1 MCEEGNQ
8 LTKDFTSDLI
18 NSVSRDTKSKDG
30 FFDHIKD
37 LAQRTQK
44 GYHSVLKNYEV
55 FLLDEYGQSIEQT
68 IQSLRSFHQD
78 WQNSPEKRTMFTGK
92 TQNTT
97 YEQLIIQHLQ
107 DFVNYL
113 REERACM
120 MCEGTSKTCTTCRR
134 TGTIIAKRGTQC
146 RSYVTKIKGFLR
158 YFGLM
163 NGVTERNI
171 ERGIKYPKVI
181 EEEPMPLEKSMIQ
194 EIIKETIDPRRR
206 TLYQVLPY
214 TGLRIIEGCALR
226 KANFT
231 YLDEDGNTTTRR
243 NFKRIQI
250 LTDPKYTK
258 FGIQRRTFVSEEI
271 QNEVIEL
278 LEKAK
283 DDEPIFVS
291 SKNPEQAEIS
301 EERAFDLTRTRL
313 AKRLPVFAE
322 KYESGTHKITLHSF
336 RSYFITKA
344 NKVDYGF
351 GHALAGHKQYMARYN
366 RLTIKEK
373 LDLYIQCEK
382 DLSIFNDIDNKTKK
396 LLEHKQRQIDELQT
410 KTQHQ
415 DVKQLELLMQ
425 IEQANNKIRDLQS
438 RMSANEKAIQPPS
451 RA

>member
-1 MCEEGNQ
+1 
-8 LTKDFTSDLI
+8 LKDFTSDLI
-18 NSVSRDTKSKDG
+18 NSVSNDNKSRNG
-30 FFDHIKD
+30 FFEHISE
-37 LAQRTQK
+37 LAEGTKK
-44 GYHSVLKNYEV
+44 GYKTALQNYEI
-55 FLLDEYGQSIEQT
+55 FLQDEYGQDIEQT
-68 IQSLRSFHQD
+68 IESLRNFHGD
-78 WQNSPEKRTMFTGK
+78 WQKDPRNRTMFTGNLK
-92 TQNTT
+92 QTT

-107 DFVNYL
+107 DFANYIKV
-113 REERACM
+113 ERKCPI
-120 MCEGTSKTCTTCRR
+120 CEGNDSKQCRPCRR
-134 TGTIIAKRGTQC
+134 TGVIVGKGGNQV
-146 RSYVTKIKGFLR
+146 RSAVTKIKGYLR
-158 YFGLM
+158 YFGLLS
-163 NGVTERNI
+163 GVTERNI
-171 ERGIKYPKVI
+171 EKEIKYPKVI

-194 EIIKETIDPRRR
+194 ELVKECIDPKRR
-206 TLYQVLPY
+206 TFYQVLPY

-451 RA
+451 RV